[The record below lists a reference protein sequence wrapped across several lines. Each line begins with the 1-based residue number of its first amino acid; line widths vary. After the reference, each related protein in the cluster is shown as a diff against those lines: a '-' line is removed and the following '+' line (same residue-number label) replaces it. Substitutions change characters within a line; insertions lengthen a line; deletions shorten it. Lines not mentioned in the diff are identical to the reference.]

1 MHHFSAKA
9 QAQVRVIATL
19 VHLAAFDRC
28 PHGTAGFVA
37 VGAIAELAVWHQV
50 THFTEIRIQL
60 LAFNIP
66 QRQGAQTGHVID
78 AMDGRG
84 ALHAAIKPIDDKRSQ
99 FVGMLLHRGGQAHQ
113 QPPALGGGQLV
124 PHGIQALACCVDGMV
139 DVLRRNRYNYPSRI
153 AVAHSG
159 HALGEMSMFDGEP
172 RFASCVTLEH
182 SRIAVLTRDAL
193 MLVLGEEPKLGN
205 KILLKLVQ
213 LLSERLRQTSAKL
226 VSYLEAARDA

>member
-1 MHHFSAKA
+1 MEAVKGASAP
-9 QAQVRVIATL
+9 QAAATAAGPVRRT
-19 VHLAAFDRC
+19 
-28 PHGTAGFVA
+28 PH
-37 VGAIAELAVWHQV
+37 E
-50 THFTEIRIQL
+50 RL
-60 LAFNIP
+60 LALGLRPVGRASEFAEQIH
-66 QRQGAQTGHVID
+66 GLMAQTPLFSGLDIHETRKLGGFMYVYE
-78 AMDGRG
+78 
-84 ALHAAIKPIDDKRSQ
+84 AAPGVTIINEGEAGD
-99 FVGMLLHRGGQAHQ
+99 FMMLLMQ
-113 QPPALGGGQLV
+113 
-124 PHGIQALACCVDGMV
+124 GMV

-159 HALGEMSMFDGEP
+159 HSLGEMSMFDGEP
-172 RFASCVTLEH
+172 RFASCVTLEN